1 MIDLSSYIPTDPYFG
16 APFIDVDEERALPSP
31 HRHVHGGFENTDTRF
46 RFWFAPKD
54 QWGGRMFNPLSGAH
68 GGTEDFFGSPFGEMI
83 GGLGTCFRLG
93 GYMVE
98 SNQGH
103 FGDDLDARAGGD
115 PTLYGH
121 RASAEAAR
129 FSKYVAEQIYGAAPH
144 HSYVFGG
151 SGGGRRSPLCLENAP
166 GVWDGALPFMGGG
179 DVAEPGNTQRVKGA
193 QNISFA
199 TMFNVQRLL
208 GERLASVV
216 DAMAPGGS
224 GNPFEGLTTHE
235 REELASLY
243 RQGFPRGDEKMIGE
257 QMGQIWL
264 WSATADLLFEQDPE
278 YFTNFWTRPGY
289 VGHDLPDVV
298 AGDVIDVELTVA
310 RVVTIGDIVSDPMF
324 LAPEYA
330 QMYRS
335 ALTWSHMGSPTDL
348 AVAVQITGVGAGY
361 RLGMGIQV
369 LDGAAGGRQLYCTQ
383 SAHDFYFCDGRG
395 EASIV
400 RFGGVQVGDKVHVD
414 NRRFLAY
421 CYWARHHLLPD
432 PVFDSFRLDGVAVY
446 PQHIAPDQSPL
457 MGVAY
462 SGQFTGKLMWVHHT
476 HDSSLW
482 PPQGLVY
489 KDAVLRSQGEAG
501 LEHFALR
508 WTDHAEHV
516 PPMIFP
522 PSTSGRPNNT
532 VLVDYLP
539 VIEQSLKD
547 LASWVEDG
555 VRPAE
560 TKYRYA
566 DGKVTLPETA
576 AGRGGIQPV
585 IQLSANGG
593 QRADVKAGETVTLA
607 VNACVP
613 VGTGT
618 LIGLHWDLDGSGEF
632 GTHMGGID
640 GSSAEVSQVLEHIY
654 TSPGTYFVSVLAESH
669 REGDVDATSRRV
681 PNLAQVRVVVN

>member
-1 MIDLSSYIPTDPYFG
+1 MIDVSSYVPTDPYFG
-16 APFIDVDEERALPSP
+16 APFIDVDEERTVPQP

-46 RFWFAPKD
+46 RFWFPPKE
-54 QWGGRMFNPLSGAH
+54 QWQGRLFNPLSGAH

-93 GYMVE
+93 GFMVE

-121 RASAEAAR
+121 RASAESAR
-129 FSKYVAEQIYGAAPH
+129 FAKFVAQQVYGEAPH

-179 DVAEPGNTQRVKGA
+179 DIAEAGNTKLVQGA

-208 GERLASVV
+208 GDRLATVV

-224 GNPFEGLTTHE
+224 GNPFAGLSTHE

-243 RQGFPRGDEKMIGE
+243 RQGFPRGDERMIGE

-264 WSATADLLFEQDPE
+264 WSATADLLHEQDPE
-278 YFTNFWTRPGY
+278 YFTKFWSEPGY
-289 VGHDLPDVV
+289 VGHDLPAAV
-298 AGDVIDVELTVA
+298 ADDVIDAELTVD
-310 RVVTIGDIVSDPMF
+310 RVITIGDIISDPMF
-324 LAPEYA
+324 LAPAYG

-335 ALTWSHMGSPTDL
+335 AVIRSQMGSPTEL
-348 AVAVQITGVGAGY
+348 AIALQVAGVGDGY
-361 RLGMGIQV
+361 RLGTGIRL
-369 LDGAAGGRQLYCTQ
+369 LDGPGAGRQLYCTQ
-383 SAHDFYFCDGRG
+383 WADDVYFCDGRG

-400 RFGGVQVGDKVHVD
+400 RFDGVRPGDRVHVD

-432 PVFDSFRLDGVAVY
+432 PVFDSFRLDGCAVY
-446 PQHIAPDQSPL
+446 PQHVAPDQSPL

-462 SGQFTGKLMWVHHT
+462 SGHFTGKLMWVHHT

-489 KDAVLRSQGEAG
+489 KQAVLRSQGEGG

-516 PPMIFP
+516 PPLVIP
-522 PSTSGRPNNT
+522 PSASGRPNNT

-547 LASWVEDG
+547 LTDWVENG

-560 TKYRYA
+560 TNYAYA
-566 DGKVTLPETA
+566 DGKVVLPATA
-576 AGRGGIQPV
+576 AARGGIQPV
-585 IQLSANGG
+585 ISLTANGG
-593 QRADVKAGETVTLA
+593 QRAEVGIGEAVTFRVTVEVPASAGTV
-607 VNACVP
+607 V
-613 VGTGT
+613 
-618 LIGLHWDLDGSGEF
+618 GLHWDLDGSGAFATHDSTLDGTATSVTTEITHTF
-632 GTHMGGID
+632 TESGTH
-640 GSSAEVSQVLEHIY
+640 
-654 TSPGTYFVSVLAESH
+654 FVTVLAESH
-669 REGDVDATSRRV
+669 RDGDVAATSRRV
-681 PNLAQVRVVVN
+681 PNLAQVRVVVS

>member
-1 MIDLSSYIPTDPYFG
+1 MIDATSYVPTDPYFG
-16 APFIDVDEERALPSP
+16 PAFIDVDEERTLPYP

-46 RFWFAPKD
+46 RFWFPPKE
-54 QWGGRMFNPLSGAH
+54 QWQGRMFNPLSGAH

-83 GGLGTCFRLG
+83 GGVGTCFRLG

-103 FGDDLDARAGGD
+103 FGDDLDARAGD
-115 PTLYGH
+115 DATLYGH

-129 FSKYVAEQIYGAAPH
+129 FSKFVAQQIYGAAPH
-144 HSYVFGG
+144 HSYVYGG

-179 DVAEPGNTQRVKGA
+179 DIAEPGNTKRVKGA

-208 GERLASVV
+208 GPRLAGVV

-224 GNPFEGLTTHE
+224 GNPFAGLNTHE

-264 WSATADLLFEQDPE
+264 WSATADLLHEQDPE
-278 YFTNFWTRPGY
+278 YFTNFWTKPGY
-289 VGHDLPDVV
+289 VGHDLPDAVH
-298 AGDVIDVELTVA
+298 GDVIDIELTVD

-348 AVAVQITGVGAGY
+348 AVAVQISNVGTGY
-361 RLGMGIQV
+361 RLGMGIKV
-369 LDGAAGGRQLYCTQ
+369 LDGAAAGRQLYCTQ

-400 RFGGVQVGDKVHVD
+400 RFNGVQAGDKVHVD

-446 PQHIAPDQSPL
+446 PQHVAPDQSPL

-489 KDAVLRSQGEAG
+489 KNAVLRSQGEAG
-501 LEHFALR
+501 LQHFALR

-516 PPMIFP
+516 PPLIFP
-522 PSTSGRPNNT
+522 PSTGGRPNNT

-539 VIEQSLKD
+539 VIEQSLQD
-547 LASWVEDG
+547 LALWVEQG
-555 VRPAE
+555 IRPLE
-560 TKYRYA
+560 TSYHYA
-566 DGKVTLPETA
+566 DGKVLLADTA
-576 AGRGGIQPV
+576 AERGGIQPV
-585 IQLSANGG
+585 IRLTANGG
-593 QRADVKAGETVTLA
+593 ARADVKTGEAVQFDVTA
-607 VNACVP
+607 EVP
-613 VGTGT
+613 AGTGA
-618 LIGLHWDLDGSGEF
+618 LIALHWDLDGSGEF
-632 GTHMGGID
+632 ATHAEGID
-640 GSSAEVSQVLEHIY
+640 GSSAAATRSLSHTYGQ
-654 TSPGTYFVSVLAESH
+654 PGTYFVTVLAESH
-669 REGDVDATSRRV
+669 RDGDVAATSRRV
-681 PNLAQVRVVVN
+681 PNLAQVRVVVS